1 MDCPQTNR
9 LLEKV
14 RYRLEETAYQIN
26 TAKRE
31 APRTRE
37 RIEKTWLLQDRIDFQ
52 EKVIPLFHTID
63 IFILS
68 ISESCL
74 TSLAMLL

>member
-52 EKVIPLFHTID
+52 EKVIPLLHIID
-63 IFILS
+63 ISMLS
-68 ISESCL
+68 ISEIISN
-74 TSLAMLL
+74 

>member
-1 MDCPQTNR
+1 MDCPSTNR

-14 RYRLEETAYQIN
+14 RYRLEETACQIN
-26 TAKRE
+26 MAKRE

-52 EKVIPLFHTID
+52 EKVCFPYN
-63 IFILS
+63 
-68 ISESCL
+68 
-74 TSLAMLL
+74 

>member
-1 MDCPQTNR
+1 MDCPSTNR

-14 RYRLEETAYQIN
+14 RYRLEETACQIN

-52 EKVIPLFHTID
+52 EKVCLPYNIAD
-63 IFILS
+63 LS
-68 ISESCL
+68 GSI
-74 TSLAMLL
+74 